1 MAERVKKIML
11 WRRDVDDR
19 AGSLARV
26 LEPLAGGGTSLQV
39 VMGYRYPGQGGRAA
53 IEVSPVVGRKATAA
67 AQGAGLAPAPIPTL
81 LVQGDDQP
89 GLGHALAEA
98 MAAAGINLNFL
109 VAQVVDGRYSAIFG
123 FDSDTDADRASGLI
137 KKAASAT
144 RKATRKKAAAR
155 RRPAAGRA
163 RKSAGRRT
171 TRRKR

>member
-53 IEVSPVVGRKATAA
+53 IEVSPVVGRKATVA

-89 GLGHALAEA
+89 GLGYALAEA

-123 FDSDTDADRASGLI
+123 FDSDAEADMASGLI
-137 KKAASAT
+137 KKAAS
-144 RKATRKKAAAR
+144 ATRKKAAAR

-163 RKSAGRRT
+163 RKSAGRRA